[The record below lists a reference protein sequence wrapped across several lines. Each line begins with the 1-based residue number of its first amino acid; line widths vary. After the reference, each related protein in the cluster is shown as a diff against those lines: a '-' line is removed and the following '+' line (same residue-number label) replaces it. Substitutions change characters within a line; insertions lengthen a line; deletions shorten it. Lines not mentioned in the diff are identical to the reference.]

1 MVDYGPTPTV
11 ATETFQA
18 EYIDEGDT
26 IDFTNGGT
34 AVKAGQIVMFGVQP
48 MFAPHATPASVKGT
62 LKTRG
67 RLRVKKDTSTI
78 VVGDAIYWHTDGSP
92 VVGDASSGAA
102 NNVPYLGYLMGQA
115 TKAAATGVATVEVK
129 LLENVNILRG
139 AYPAAVYGDVLS
151 LGTPQALYELSSAQN
166 YAFDTLAID
175 QGGDRYRYGYMSGQ
189 HHPGF
194 GSYNVGKCNI
204 SHAAPAQTS
213 AGLGAIGSLLVRV
226 TVDSNDGFAANGAVA
241 ANELVNGRIILNNG
255 SHAELLV
262 MNRRIVANTVVAGGG
277 GVMVVTLD
285 MPLTAAVTAS
295 TSYIEVIP
303 PRFAH
308 MIGGATASTDGKQSF
323 LGLPVA
329 AGLNKYGWFKTA
341 GPTWMCPSNGATAP
355 GATANDREVYFVAD
369 GSVRGGA
376 SGTLIESGFQHA
388 GYVIEN
394 STDGEGP
401 PLVMLQLE

>member
-1 MVDYGPTPTV
+1 MEAIFVQDGHSIDYTP
-11 ATETFQA
+11 AS
-18 EYIDEGDT
+18 
-26 IDFTNGGT
+26 
-34 AVKAGQIVMFGVQP
+34 AVEASEVVMFGDQP
-48 MFAPHATPASVKGT
+48 MVAPRPIAANVLGALATEGVFD
-62 LKTRG
+62 
-67 RLRVKKDTSTI
+67 VKKDTSTI
-78 VVGDAIYWHTDGSP
+78 VLGDPIYWHTDGTP
-92 VVGDASSGAA
+92 VGGTATGAA

-115 TKAAATGVATVEVK
+115 LAAAASGATTVRVK
-129 LLENVNILRG
+129 LLPGVNILRG

-204 SHAAPAQTS
+204 SHAAPEQTS

>member
-1 MVDYGPTPTV
+1 MEAIFVQDGHSIDYTP
-11 ATETFQA
+11 AS
-18 EYIDEGDT
+18 
-26 IDFTNGGT
+26 
-34 AVKAGQIVMFGVQP
+34 AVEASEVVMFGDQP
-48 MFAPHATPASVKGT
+48 MVAPRPIAAGVLGALATEGVFD
-62 LKTRG
+62 
-67 RLRVKKDTSTI
+67 VKKDTSTI
-78 VVGDAIYWHTDGSP
+78 LIAQAIYWHTDGSP
-92 VVGDASSGAA
+92 VVGDAGSGAA

-115 TKAAATGVATVEVK
+115 TKAAATGVATVSVK
-129 LLENVNILRG
+129 LLPGVNILRG

-255 SHAELLV
+255 GGAELLV
-262 MNRRIVANTVVAGGG
+262 MNRRIVANTVVASGGA
-277 GVMVVTLD
+277 VMVVTLD
-285 MPLTAAVTAS
+285 MPLTAAVTSS

-308 MIGGATASTDGKQSF
+308 CIGGLTTPTDGKQSF
-323 LGLPVA
+323 VGLPVA
-329 AGLNKYGWFKTA
+329 AALNKYGWLKTS
-341 GPTWMCPSNGATAP
+341 GPTWMCPPNGATAP
-355 GATANDREVYFVAD
+355 GATANDREVYFVAN
-369 GSVRGGA
+369 GSCVGGA
-376 SGTLIESGFQHA
+376 SGTLIESGFQRA